1 MITLTEVIEVE
12 RSVEACFR
20 YVSDFR
26 TTVEWD
32 ATAVAA
38 RKLSPGPV
46 GKGSHFSVLCKAGP
60 TKLTLDY
67 CITEFTP
74 WQSVVLEGTSR
85 FFHVKDVITFD
96 PLSQGRTRITY
107 VAEFRFR
114 CGLDLLARN
123 SEAGMQKMGRA
134 SLCGLA
140 RALADG
146 NPAPS
151 ASAETERKDRKLATA
166 LACFTRY
173 GHRRG
178 RRKWLPMSSDMA
190 GKHVLL
196 TGANAGLGFATAVS
210 LLEAGATLT
219 VVIRDPAKL
228 DLMQQAFE
236 AETGRRADRVELA
249 DLSLLGDVNR
259 LCQKL
264 LHQGEPI
271 DVLINNAGALFNDY
285 AVTREGL
292 ERSVSLLLLS
302 PWRLTEQL
310 LPLLRRADTPARVIN
325 VVSGGMYTQKL
336 RCDELIMPE
345 HNYDGTAA
353 YARAKRALTVLTE
366 LWADQWAADN
376 IVVNSMHPGWADTP
390 GVQNALPGFRRVTK
404 KVLRTPDQGADTVI
418 WLARATEA
426 DKLTGKLFLDRE
438 PRTTHLRARTL
449 EDEGERARLPEW
461 LGETYDALSPAF
473 DTEA

>member
-404 KVLRTPDQGADTVI
+404 KVLRTPDEGADTVI